1 MPTELFLDAQGKWTA
16 EKIGFHRND
25 GNRNGIWSVWWDQ
38 NVDTSNG
45 ERVSNTILNMKV
57 PSAYGITT
65 VDAPQPRMLL
75 GRGLQN
81 PSWTL
86 VDGVANRGIV

>member
-1 MPTELFLDAQGKWTA
+1 MDGGKN
-16 EKIGFHRND
+16 RLPPQD